1 MISNFPYI
9 TKKAILLT
17 KLALV
22 NLKEVKSIA
31 NYVVL
36 VQVLYLFSNI
46 TKVLDFLWKILTSAA
61 HKGCVSYKFFKQAI
75 SVTPFIICAAD
86 FKQEGIFLL
95 HPIRNQCQKC
105 LDWINRFAHFL
116 SIGKSV
122 INFQTAVTYLK

>member
-9 TKKAILLT
+9 
-17 KLALV
+17 ALV

-61 HKGCVSYKFFKQAI
+61 HKGCVSYKFFKQVI
-75 SVTPFIICAAD
+75 SVTHFIICTAD
-86 FKQEGIFLL
+86 FKQGGYFY
-95 HPIRNQCQKC
+95 PTP
-105 LDWINRFAHFL
+105 
-116 SIGKSV
+116 SV
-122 INFQTAVTYLK
+122 TSAKNA